1 MKARNISDMNKE
13 KEEDNTNQRINE
25 KVYNSKNKKKSS
37 DIPNLLI
44 NLN

>member
-25 KVYNSKNKKKSS
+25 KVYITQRIKRNQV
-37 DIPNLLI
+37 IFLI
-44 NLN
+44 Y